1 MLRDCGQQHSTEFFC
16 RRALAPHKCFIAVQ
30 KRAGTAM
37 GTELGGL
44 GKTVCFQLLK
54 PFSMSPSTAPVH
66 QRPHPG
72 RADRRALCPFRIP
85 QIVLGVKRS
94 GVIG

>member
-16 RRALAPHKCFIAVQ
+16 RHALAPHSASLLRKNV
-30 KRAGTAM
+30 RVR
-37 GTELGGL
+37 LWVRSWVDL

-72 RADRRALCPFRIP
+72 RADRGARCAHSEFHSSCLA
-85 QIVLGVKRS
+85 
-94 GVIG
+94 

>member
-16 RRALAPHKCFIAVQ
+16 RHALAPHSASLLRKNV
-30 KRAGTAM
+30 RVR
-37 GTELGGL
+37 LWVRSWVDL

-72 RADRRALCPFRIP
+72 RADRGALCTFRIP
-85 QIVLGVKRS
+85 
-94 GVIG
+94 